1 MIAEAVLIETF
12 KASIKGN
19 VETSGTRSAVRLPLK
34 CMRLVVWR
42 WLKRSWATH
51 QPT

>member
-1 MIAEAVLIETF
+1 
-12 KASIKGN
+12 
-19 VETSGTRSAVRLPLK
+19 LPLK